1 VNLSAAVKSRAGAMI
16 AGTIVFLAMFL
27 ALAGPSWELAVYR
40 LLQDGGCAILW
51 LISAGGIGWV
61 AWRILR
67 WQPTNNSLF
76 SPSPCTQG
84 EGWGGGR
91 TSIGPR
97 NPHPDP
103 PPEYQGRG
111 RRGLA
116 GCVTH
121 PLATV
126 TSVGLGLGIVSLAV
140 LSLGLMGWMNQGWA
154 IGILAAGDIIAISVF
169 YVRGKNWDAGKWLRD
184 SAGWG
189 WLWVSAAAVGGAAAL
204 AACFPP
210 GILWGDEPNGYD
222 VVEYHLQVPREWF
235 EAGRIVPL
243 HHNVFSFFPF
253 NVEMHYLLAMF
264 LHAGPWAGMY
274 LAQMMHLGFCVM
286 TACAVYALA
295 GAGKRGTIAALL
307 VAATPWTGLLAPVA
321 YNEGGTL
328 LFATL
333 AIGWAIRGETWREFL
348 IAGIFAGF
356 AAGTKLSV
364 APLVFVGVPLAAT
377 IKNAIPLR
385 PRQIS
390 AHSACYVLAGILA
403 LSPWLIRDWK
413 WTGNPV
419 FPEAMSILGNSHFSP
434 VQAERWRQA
443 YLPDMKYRSAQGHL
457 LALWTELLW
466 DWRYGYVLFPLGIA
480 AFALGIRNR
489 AIVGLGVLLA
499 FQIAFW
505 LFFTHLQSRFMVMA
519 MPIIALLIAQI
530 EARAW
535 LPLCAAAGLAMA
547 VVSAVM
553 LLDKMRP
560 YLEIDHDKA
569 ALIGREN
576 LQGFRL
582 LDTRQLKDGQSVDL
596 IGDACAFW
604 YQIPMSRLNY
614 KTVFDV
620 DTSDP
625 AQSIDQAWLA
635 GMPKNAVV
643 WPDHEELRRFAR
655 TYYGIKPEI
664 RNQNDESNPNDK

>member
-1 VNLSAAVKSRAGAMI
+1 VNLPAAVKSRAGAMV
-16 AGTIVFLAMFL
+16 AGAIVFLAMFL

-51 LISAGGIGWV
+51 LASAAGIGWI
-61 AWRILR
+61 AWKFLR
-67 WQPTNNSLF
+67 PQPTHNSLAVV
-76 SPSPCTQG
+76 
-84 EGWGGGR
+84 
-91 TSIGPR
+91 TSI
-97 NPHPDP
+97 
-103 PPEYQGRG
+103 
-111 RRGLA
+111 
-116 GCVTH
+116 
-121 PLATV
+121 
-126 TSVGLGLGIVSLAV
+126 GLGLGIVSLAI
-140 LSLGLMGWMNQGWA
+140 LSLGLVGWMNQGWA
-154 IGILAAGDIIAISVF
+154 IAILAAGDIIAISVLHV
-169 YVRGKNWDAGKWLRD
+169 YGKNWDAGKWLRD

-189 WLWVSAAAVGGAAAL
+189 WLWVAAAAVGGAAAL

-286 TACAVYALA
+286 AACAVHALA
-295 GAGKRGTIAALL
+295 GGGKRGMVAALL

-328 LFATL
+328 LFAAL
-333 AIGWAIRGETWREFL
+333 AIGWAIRAQTCREFL
-348 IAGIFAGF
+348 LAGLFAGF
-356 AAGTKLSV
+356 AAATKLSV
-364 APLVFVGVPLAAT
+364 APLVFVGILLAAML
-377 IKNAIPLR
+377 KNAICFR
-385 PRQIS
+385 PCLNL
-390 AHSACYVLAGILA
+390 AHLSCYLLAGVLAF
-403 LSPWLIRDWK
+403 SPWLIRDWK

-419 FPEAMSILGNSHFSP
+419 FPEAMNVLGKAHFSP
-434 VQAERWRQA
+434 VQVERWRQA
-443 YLPDMKYRSAQGHL
+443 YLPDKDHRSAAGRL
-457 LALWTELLW
+457 RTLGSEILW

-480 AFALGIRNR
+480 ALALGLRNRAMVALGIML
-489 AIVGLGVLLA
+489 V

-519 MPIIALLIAQI
+519 IPIIALMLAQI
-530 EARAW
+530 EGRAW
-535 LPLCAAAGLAMA
+535 WPLCAAAGLAMA
-547 VVSAVM
+547 VLSTVM
-553 LLDKMRP
+553 LVEKMGR
-560 YLEIDHDKA
+560 YLQMDHNQA

-576 LQGFRL
+576 LDGFRL
-582 LDTRQLKDGQSVDL
+582 LDTRQLADGQSVDL
-596 IGDACAFW
+596 VGDACAFW

-625 AQSIDQAWLA
+625 TQSIDQAWLA
-635 GMPKNAVV
+635 GMPRDAVV
-643 WPDHEELRRFAR
+643 WRDAPELKRFAR

>member
-1 VNLSAAVKSRAGAMI
+1 VNLPAAVKSRAATMV
-16 AGTIVFLAMFL
+16 AAAIVFLAMFL

-51 LISAGGIGWV
+51 LTSAGGIGWL

-67 WQPTNNSLF
+67 PPPTNNS
-76 SPSPCTQG
+76 
-84 EGWGGGR
+84 
-91 TSIGPR
+91 
-97 NPHPDP
+97 
-103 PPEYQGRG
+103 
-111 RRGLA
+111 
-116 GCVTH
+116 
-121 PLATV
+121 LATV

-154 IGILAAGDIIAISVF
+154 VGILAAGDIIAISVLH
-169 YVRGKNWDAGKWLRD
+169 VRGKHWNAGKWLRD
-184 SAGWG
+184 STGWG
-189 WLWVSAAAVGGAAAL
+189 WLWVVAAAVGGAAAL

-243 HHNVFSFFPF
+243 HHNIFSFFPF

-274 LAQMMHLGFCVM
+274 LAQMMHLGFCLMAV
-286 TACAVYALA
+286 CAVYALA
-295 GAGKRGTIAALL
+295 GGGRRGAVAALL

-328 LFATL
+328 LFAAL
-333 AIGWAIRGETWREFL
+333 AIGWAIRGQTCREFL
-348 IAGIFAGF
+348 LAGIFAGF

-364 APLVFVGVPLAAT
+364 APLVIVGVPLAAT
-377 IKNAIPLR
+377 IKNAMHFPSR
-385 PRQIS
+385 RSSPN
-390 AHSACYVLAGILA
+390 AHGAAVGNAAHLSCYVLAGVLA

-419 FPEAMSILGNSHFSP
+419 FPEAMSILGNAHFSP

-443 YLPDMKYRSAQGHL
+443 YWPDKEYRSVAGRL
-457 LALWTELLW
+457 RALGGLLLW
-466 DWRYGYVLFPLGIA
+466 DWRYGYVLFPLGIGA
-480 AFALGIRNR
+480 LALGIRNR
-489 AIVGLGVLLA
+489 AMVGLGILLV

-505 LFFTHLQSRFMVMA
+505 ICFTHLQSRFMVMA
-519 MPIIALLIAQI
+519 IPIIALMLAQI
-530 EARAW
+530 EPRAW

-547 VVSAVM
+547 VFSAVM
-553 LLDKMRP
+553 LVDKMGH

-576 LQGFRL
+576 LEGFRL
-582 LDTRQLKDGQSVDL
+582 FDTRQLTDGQSVDL
-596 IGDACAFW
+596 VGDACAFW

-625 AQSIDQAWLA
+625 NQSIDQAWLA

-643 WPDHEELRRFAR
+643 WRDHEELKRFAR

-664 RNQNDESNPNDK
+664 RSQNDESSPNDK

>member
-1 VNLSAAVKSRAGAMI
+1 MNLPAAVKSRAGAMI
-16 AGTIVFLAMFL
+16 AGAIVLLGMFL

-67 WQPTNNSLF
+67 SPTNNSL
-76 SPSPCTQG
+76 
-84 EGWGGGR
+84 
-91 TSIGPR
+91 
-97 NPHPDP
+97 
-103 PPEYQGRG
+103 
-111 RRGLA
+111 A
-116 GCVTH
+116 
-121 PLATV
+121 AV

-140 LSLGLMGWMNQGWA
+140 LSLGLMGWMNQAWA
-154 IGILAAGDIIAISVF
+154 IGILAAGDIVAISVL

-189 WLWVSAAAVGGAAAL
+189 WLWVAAAAVVGAAAL

-274 LAQMMHLGFCVM
+274 LAQIMHLGFCLLA
-286 TACAVYALA
+286 ACAVYALA
-295 GAGKRGTIAALL
+295 GGGKRGTVAALL
-307 VAATPWTGLLAPVA
+307 VAVTPWTGLLAPVA

-333 AIGWAIRGETWREFL
+333 AIGWAIRGQTCRQFL
-348 IAGIFAGF
+348 LAGIFAGF
-356 AAGTKLSV
+356 AAATKLSV
-364 APLVFVGVPLAAT
+364 APLVFVGVPLAVI
-377 IKNAIPLR
+377 IKNTIPFPSR
-385 PRQIS
+385 SSPN
-390 AHSACYVLAGILA
+390 AHGAAVGLSHPLLNLAHLSCYVLAAALS

-419 FPEAMSILGNSHFSP
+419 FPEAMSILGNAHFSP

-443 YLPDMKYRSAQGHL
+443 YLPDMKYRSAQGRL
-457 LALWTELLW
+457 RALWSEVLW
-466 DWRYGYVLFPLGIA
+466 DWRYGYVLVPLGIA
-480 AFALGIRNR
+480 AIALGIRNR
-489 AIVGLGVLLA
+489 AIVYLGVLLA
-499 FQIAFW
+499 FQIVFW

-519 MPIIALLIAQI
+519 IPIIALMLAQI

-535 LPLCAAAGLAMA
+535 LPLCAVAGLAMS
-547 VVSAVM
+547 VFSALM
-553 LLDKMRP
+553 LVDKMGR

-576 LQGFRL
+576 LDGFRV

-643 WPDHEELRRFAR
+643 WPDHEELKRFAR
-655 TYYGIKPEI
+655 TYYGIKPET
-664 RNQNDESNPNDK
+664 RNPNDESNPNDK

>member
-1 VNLSAAVKSRAGAMI
+1 MVKSRMGAMI
-16 AGTIVFLAMFL
+16 AGAIAFLGMFL

-51 LISAGGIGWV
+51 LASAAGIGWV

-67 WQPTNNSLF
+67 AEEANNS
-76 SPSPCTQG
+76 
-84 EGWGGGR
+84 
-91 TSIGPR
+91 
-97 NPHPDP
+97 
-103 PPEYQGRG
+103 
-111 RRGLA
+111 
-116 GCVTH
+116 
-121 PLATV
+121 LATV
-126 TSVGLGLGIVSLAV
+126 TSIGLGLGIVSLAV
-140 LSLGLMGWMNQGWA
+140 LALGLMGWMNQGWA
-154 IGILAAGDIIAISVF
+154 IGILAVGDIIAISVLH
-169 YVRGKNWDAGKWLRD
+169 VRAKNWDARKWLCD

-189 WLWVSAAAVGGAAAL
+189 WLWVAAAAVGGAAAL

-222 VVEYHLQVPREWF
+222 VVEYHLQGPREWF

-253 NVEMHYLLAMF
+253 NVEMQYLLAMF

-286 TACAVYALA
+286 AAGAVYALA
-295 GAGKRGTIAALL
+295 GAGKRGTVAALL

-333 AIGWAIRGETWREFL
+333 AIGWAIRAQTCREFL

-364 APLVFVGVPLAAT
+364 APPVFVGIPLAAM
-377 IKNAIPLR
+377 IKSALTLR
-385 PRQIS
+385 PRLNL
-390 AHSACYVLAGILA
+390 AHLACYLLAGVLA

-419 FPEAMSILGNSHFSP
+419 FPEAMNVLGKAHFSP
-434 VQAERWRQA
+434 VQVERWRQA
-443 YLPDMKYRSAQGHL
+443 YLPDKDHRSPAGRL
-457 LALWTELLW
+457 RALWSEILW
-466 DWRYGYVLFPLGIA
+466 DWRYGYLLFPLGIGA
-480 AFALGIRNR
+480 LALGLRNR
-489 AIVGLGVLLA
+489 AMLGLGIMLV

-505 LFFTHLQSRFMVMA
+505 ICFTHLQSRFMVTA
-519 MPIIALLIAQI
+519 IPIIALMLAQI
-530 EARAW
+530 EARSW

-547 VVSAVM
+547 VFSAVM
-553 LLDKMRP
+553 LVNKMGP
-560 YLEIDHDKA
+560 YLKIDHEKA
-569 ALIGREN
+569 TLIGREN
-576 LQGFRL
+576 LEGFRL
-582 LDTRQLKDGQSVDL
+582 LDIRQLADGQSVDL
-596 IGDACAFW
+596 VGDACAFW

-625 AQSIDQAWLA
+625 TQSIDQAWLA
-635 GMPKNAVV
+635 GMPKDAVV
-643 WPDHEELRRFAR
+643 WRDAPELKRFAR